1 MATMGNVILIL
12 AAAILLAF
20 AGVTGYA
27 AALMI
32 RRPPS
37 ALYEART
44 RQSGFVP
51 LSQIPKRQI
60 ALFLATEDSR
70 FYTHCGFDIEFIRNA
85 LRKNISAKRIVY
97 GGSTITQQLAKNL
110 YFRFTHS
117 YLRKAA
123 ELLITLTMERTLGK
137 DRILE
142 FYLNIIY
149 FGNGTYGISEAAR
162 FYFGKPVS
170 GLSLNQMLILACI
183 PAVPTRGNPIQHPE
197 VFERVRNKRLDR
209 MVKGDDPIIT
219 PEEAEAIL
227 ACDVKCLDP
236 ELRKPDDFTQNYP
249 QTIPLINERYGP
261 FSQAE
266 QSSHRG

>member
-1 MATMGNVILIL
+1 MTRNVILIL
-12 AAAILLAF
+12 AAAILLVF
-20 AGVTGYA
+20 AGVAGYA

-37 ALYEART
+37 ALYQART
-44 RQSGFVP
+44 RQSDFVP
-51 LSQIPKRQI
+51 LSQIPDRQI
-60 ALFLATEDSR
+60 VLFLETEDSV
-70 FYTHCGFDIEFIRNA
+70 FYTHCGFDIEDIRDAVRMNF
-85 LRKNISAKRIVY
+85 SARRIVY

-123 ELLITLTMERTLGK
+123 ELLITLTMERMLRK

-149 FGNGTYGISEAAR
+149 FGNGVYGISDAAH
-162 FYFGKPVS
+162 FYFGKHVS
-170 GLSLNQMLILACI
+170 ELSLNQMLILACI

-197 VFERVRNKRLDR
+197 VFERVRNRHLRRLI
-209 MVKGDDPIIT
+209 KGKKPIIA
-219 PEEAEAIL
+219 PEDAAVIF
-227 ACDVKCLDP
+227 ASDANCLDP

-249 QTIPLINERYGP
+249 QTIPLINERFGP
-261 FSQAE
+261 FAQVE
-266 QSSHRG
+266 QTSHRG